1 MLEDMSEQKLTVFN
15 CSSDKETW
23 LTFYS
28 TATVTFDE
36 RNKNMN
42 IREQRKC
49 EETILEKKKKFF
61 TCQLR
66 RQSGSDKILNMD
78 HQICSFFSCV
88 FGLPYLTIS

>member
-36 RNKNMN
+36 SNKNMN
-42 IREQRKC
+42 RER
-49 EETILEKKKKFF
+49 L
-61 TCQLR
+61 
-66 RQSGSDKILNMD
+66 S
-78 HQICSFFSCV
+78 
-88 FGLPYLTIS
+88 

>member
-49 EETILEKKKKFF
+49 EETILEKKKKN
-61 TCQLR
+61 L
-66 RQSGSDKILNMD
+66 
-78 HQICSFFSCV
+78 H
-88 FGLPYLTIS
+88 LPTQEAEWFR